1 MGWILPS
8 ECVLAYGSSSA
19 SAGPMFSESP
29 KARSHHAKE
38 ISATPVSSRLDLVRL
53 KRMSNRLMGISLATS
68 ARLSGAIKLD
78 KFNETMLER
87 PLCKV
92 SLPLKS

>member
-1 MGWILPS
+1 MTSGRPSWHDVELGAARDCLEHHRDLNFARRFAYCGWRK
-8 ECVLAYGSSSA
+8 AY
-19 SAGPMFSESP
+19 P
-29 KARSHHAKE
+29 
-38 ISATPVSSRLDLVRL
+38 
-53 KRMSNRLMGISLATS
+53 
-68 ARLSGAIKLD
+68 KLD

>member
-1 MGWILPS
+1 MTFNIAGFLLMCAVTGFRFANCGWRK
-8 ECVLAYGSSSA
+8 AY
-19 SAGPMFSESP
+19 P
-29 KARSHHAKE
+29 
-38 ISATPVSSRLDLVRL
+38 
-53 KRMSNRLMGISLATS
+53 
-68 ARLSGAIKLD
+68 KLD